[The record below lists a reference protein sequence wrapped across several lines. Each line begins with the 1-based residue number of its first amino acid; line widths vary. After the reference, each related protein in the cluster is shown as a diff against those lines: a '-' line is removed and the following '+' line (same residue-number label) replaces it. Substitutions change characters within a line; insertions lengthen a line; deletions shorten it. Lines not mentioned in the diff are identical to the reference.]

1 MINLIKMEKVINAFV
16 DLIIT
21 HKKLDFFDY
30 ESSYDKILFDNNIL
44 KLVDNRVSIIDFK
57 IISDYFV
64 IRYKQILS
72 FKLNKSFTRNVDFI
86 KSIKDDF
93 TKNIFVQDYH
103 LLEKEIWKSVIKESN
118 SQYKSSYQD
127 YLREDNPHGIFKFI
141 DAYAILLPELNLS
154 VNQVFENAIIQAKIS
169 KSDAHYNI
177 PLNNVLQGIKNVCT
191 ANYERG
197 VQLLEKALLL
207 VDNDVNILSAIVSGL
222 YENKS
227 VEFYHAILQKLINDE
242 RNVNEIFF
250 GLATVSKIEKYD
262 CQIFIKLIK
271 KYFDNENYSI
281 STLSIIFSIL
291 KSDNAQHYNFC
302 FNKLYQSIEN
312 EKTANYILND
322 ICFLS
327 GYDHE
332 KTDLLINLITQP
344 YFTINKYITPIS
356 QVFWDIKDFSA
367 FKNVVFNL
375 IENHPFEKF
384 IKAFQHYLY
393 SVDKIELES
402 FMIELL
408 IDNLA
413 SKRYTGIEIFEEFAH
428 NKPYGFISNI
438 LDLSPLSQY
447 RLWVSL
453 TEDFNH
459 PNDRLISLLP
469 LLKSSSEIVRECFIC
484 KLEVISEDYGGLV
497 IQVLKNNLDEAMDEN
512 ELIINRVQN
521 YIDSY
526 FSKNVD
532 IKNSILEFNPYHTH
546 YKYIN
551 KFKTLF
557 SKKMSNDIEK
567 GTKEH
572 GLLSVLGANTI
583 HLAKGGGWRFGKNKE
598 IAQLGKFGSS
608 FSLPRSY
615 FLDPNKFDLEKGIAT
630 RLDWNDEDFSIIE
643 QLMNDE

>member
-1 MINLIKMEKVINAFV
+1 MGKIIHSLV

-21 HKKLDFFDY
+21 QKKLQFFDH
-30 ESSYDKILFDNNIL
+30 ETSFDKILFDNNIL
-44 KLVDNRVSIIDFK
+44 KLVDNRVSIIDFSC
-57 IISDYFV
+57 ISDYFV
-64 IRYKQILS
+64 IRYKEILNFNIS
-72 FKLNKSFTRNVDFI
+72 ENFTNNVDFI

-93 TKNIFVQDYH
+93 TKIGFVQDYH
-103 LLEKEIWKSVIKESN
+103 LLEKEIWKSIIKESN
-118 SQYKSSYQD
+118 CKYESSYQD
-127 YLREDNPHGIFKFI
+127 YLREDKPQGIFKFI
-141 DAYAILLPELNLS
+141 EAYASSLQELNLT
-154 VNQVFENAIIQAKIS
+154 VNEIFENAIIQVEIA

-177 PLNNVLQGIKNVCT
+177 PLNNVLRGVKNECK

-197 VQLLEKALLL
+197 MQLLEKALLL
-207 VDNDVNILSAIVSGL
+207 DDNDVNILSTIVSGL
-222 YENKS
+222 YENKG
-227 VEFYHAILQKLINDE
+227 VDFYQSILQKLLKDE
-242 RNVNEIFF
+242 NNVNPILF
-250 GLATVSKIEKYD
+250 GLSCVSKIEHDD
-262 CQIFIKLIK
+262 CKLFIKLIQ

-291 KSDNAQHYNFC
+291 KSDNAQNYNFC

-327 GYDHE
+327 GNDQE
-332 KTDLLINLITQP
+332 KTDLLINLIAQP

-356 QVFWDIKDFSA
+356 QIFWDIKDFSA
-367 FKNVVFNL
+367 FKNVVLNL
-375 IENHPFEKF
+375 TENHPFEKF

-408 IDNLA
+408 VDNLA
-413 SKRYTGIEIFEEFAH
+413 SKRYTGIEIFEEFAL

-438 LDLSPLSQY
+438 LDMSPLSQY

-497 IQVLKNNLDEAMDEN
+497 TQVLKDNLDVAIDEN

-521 YIDSY
+521 HIDSF

-532 IKNSILEFNPYHTH
+532 VKNSILEFNPYNTH

-551 KFKTLF
+551 KFKKLF

-583 HLAKGGGWRFGKNKE
+583 HLAKGGGWRFGRNKE
-598 IAQLGKFGSS
+598 IAQLDKFGSS

-643 QLMNDE
+643 QLINDE